1 MNQNLYTQW
10 ALVFLNWQNT
20 VITEWIHKF
29 YIYISKYM
37 YANNIKNAYMVF
49 AWNNGCTSSV
59 TIIGMKRSVGKTNLS
74 SSLICCIYANAFG
87 KSMNQFIHS
96 FLSMGEIAA

>member
-37 YANNIKNAYMVF
+37 YANNIKSAYMVY
-49 AWNNGCTSSV
+49 AWNNGYTSSV
-59 TIIGMKRSVGKTNLS
+59 TYWYEKVGKTNLS
-74 SSLICCIYANAFG
+74 CSLICCIYANAFG
-87 KSMNQFIHS
+87 KGMNQFIHS